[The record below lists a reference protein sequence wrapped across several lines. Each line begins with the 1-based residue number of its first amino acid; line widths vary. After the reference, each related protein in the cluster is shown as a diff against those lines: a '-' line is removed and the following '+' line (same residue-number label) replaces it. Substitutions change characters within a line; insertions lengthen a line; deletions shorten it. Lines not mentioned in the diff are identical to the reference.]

1 MPVALLTSQ
10 RSRWAITAA
19 LQAWWGRFLA
29 RLRAWMRTAD
39 ATDAAAS
46 PSDWRSA
53 MSSKQHSDEAGE
65 RSALLAQSEQTASE
79 RGDADTDRIEA
90 EEVSSTE
97 RPHIPDTLPVLPL
110 RDTVLFPN
118 SFMPLA
124 VAREASVRLIDE
136 SMTGSRLIAVFTQRD
151 ASVEEPSEDDLF
163 RIGTATHIHKMF
175 KLPDGS
181 LRLIVQGLVRVRLK
195 KLAMLK
201 PYLTA
206 EVEEAEETNLDDDRL
221 EIDALQ
227 RNIKT
232 NFQQVVSLSPL
243 LSDDLQT
250 LAFNIAEPGKLA
262 DFIVSSLPTLTTQ
275 SRQEVLETLDV
286 RARMDL
292 LNRILIKELEVLELG
307 SKIQSQVQS
316 EVGKNQ
322 REYFLREQLK
332 AIQKE
337 LGEDDDQQKEI
348 EELRTKIQAAGMP
361 AAVLKEANR
370 ELDRLSKMPVAAAEY
385 TVSRTY
391 LDWLVSLPWTTRTEE
406 VIDLKRTKEILDADH
421 SDLEKA
427 KDRILEY
434 LAVRK
439 LNPEVKGPI
448 LCFVGPPGVG
458 KTSLAR
464 SIATAIGRKFVRIS
478 LGGMRDEAEIRGHR
492 RTYIGALP
500 GQIVQ
505 GLRRAES
512 RNPVFV
518 LDEIDKLGADFR
530 GDPAS
535 ALLEVLDPE
544 QNTAFRDHYLD
555 VPFDLSDVFFITTA
569 NVLDPVPAALRDRME
584 VLELAGYTE
593 EEKLKIANEHLIA
606 KQVKNNGLT
615 PEQVTFTDEAVH
627 AVIRSYTREAGVR
640 NLERELGALCRKV
653 ARKRAEGSEDAITI
667 TPDVVVSLLGAPR
680 FLDEEVEER
689 TAKPGVAIG
698 LAWTPAGGEVLFVEA
713 TKMQGTA
720 TLTLTGQLGDVMKE
734 SARAALSWLRR
745 HAGGFGIDPE
755 FFKGAEIHVHVP
767 SGAIPKDGPS
777 AGVTMVTA
785 LVSELTGRPVRG
797 DIAMTGEITLSGRVL
812 PVGGI
817 KEKVLAARRVGI
829 RTVIL
834 PRQNEKSVLE
844 DIGEELLRELTIHL
858 VSSIDEVLALALTP
872 VAEAA
877 VAAEGASPAPVE
889 SEPQPQPVP

>member
-1 MPVALLTSQ
+1 
-10 RSRWAITAA
+10 
-19 LQAWWGRFLA
+19 
-29 RLRAWMRTAD
+29 
-39 ATDAAAS
+39 
-46 PSDWRSA
+46 
-53 MSSKQHSDEAGE
+53 MSEHD
-65 RSALLAQSEQTASE
+65 
-79 RGDADTDRIEA
+79 DTLDL
-90 EEVSSTE
+90 EEVTVAD
-97 RPHIPDTLPVLPL
+97 RPIEVPDELPILPL

-124 VAREASVRLIDE
+124 VARESSVRLIDDAI
-136 SMTGSRLIAVFTQRD
+136 SSGKLIGVFTQRD
-151 ASVEEPSEDDLF
+151 ASVEEPLQDDLYAV
-163 RIGTATHIHKMF
+163 GTASHIHKMF

-181 LRLIVQGLVRVRLK
+181 LRLIVQGLARLT
-195 KLAMLK
+195 LDSITDTR
-201 PYLTA
+201 PYLRA
-206 EVEEAEETNLDDDRL
+206 KVSPAPEAVNDADRL
-221 EIDALQ
+221 EIDALL

-250 LAFNIAEPGKLA
+250 LASNITEPGRLA
-262 DFIVSSLPTLTTQ
+262 DFIASSLTTVATAVK
-275 SRQEVLETLDV
+275 QEVLETLDV
-286 RARMDL
+286 RARMDN

-337 LGEDDDQQKEI
+337 LGEGDDQTKDV
-348 EELRTKIQAAGMP
+348 EELREKIDAAGLP
-361 AAVLKEANR
+361 DVVKKEALR

-391 LDWLVSLPWTTRTEE
+391 LDWIVALPWQKRTEE
-406 VIDLKRTKEILDADH
+406 RIDLAKTKATLDADH
-421 SDLEKA
+421 SGLDKP

-439 LNPEVKGPI
+439 LNPEIKGPI

-464 SIATAIGRKFVRIS
+464 SVAHALDRKFVRVS

-500 GQIVQ
+500 GQIIQ

-512 RNPVFV
+512 KNPVFI
-518 LDEIDKLGADFR
+518 LDEIDKLGSDFR

-544 QNTAFRDHYLD
+544 QNSTFRDHYLD
-555 VPFDLSDVFFITTA
+555 VPFDLSEVLFITTT
-569 NVLDPVPAALRDRME
+569 NVLDPVPPALRDRME

-593 EEKLKIANEHLIA
+593 EEKLSIARDHLVQ
-606 KQVKNNGLT
+606 KQIKNHGLT
-615 PEQVTFTDEAVH
+615 PEQLTITDAAV
-627 AVIRSYTREAGVR
+627 ASVIRGYTREAGVR
-640 NLERELGALCRKV
+640 SLEREIGALCRKA
-653 ARKRAEGSEDAITI
+653 ARRRAEGNEAPLTI
-667 TPDVVVSLLGAPR
+667 TPEVVVELLGAPT
-680 FLDEEVEER
+680 FLDEEMEER
-689 TAKPGVAIG
+689 TKEPGVAIG
-698 LAWTPAGGEVLFVEA
+698 LAWTPAGGDVLFIEA
-713 TKMQGTA
+713 SRMAGTG
-720 TLTLTGQLGDVMKE
+720 TLTLTGQLGEVMKE
-734 SARAALSWLRR
+734 SARAALSWFRA
-745 HAGGFGIDPE
+745 HAASYGAEPD
-755 FFKGAEIHVHVP
+755 FFKNAEIHLHVP

-777 AGVTMVTA
+777 AGVTIATA
-785 LVSELTGRPVRG
+785 LASELTRRPVRG

-829 RTVIL
+829 REVIM
-834 PRQNEKSVLE
+834 PRQNEKNVNE
-844 DIGEELLRELTIHL
+844 DLSPELRKELTIHF
-858 VSSIDEVLALALTP
+858 VQSVDEVLLLALL
-872 VAEAA
+872 
-877 VAAEGASPAPVE
+877 PAPKTTGLKKTERRVQ
-889 SEPQPQPVP
+889 SRVQ